1 MDLVSLRY
9 LVTIASCGSLSAAAK
24 QLKVSQP
31 ALTQAIRQLER
42 ELGST
47 LLVRERSG
55 VTLTVTGEELQRCAA
70 EVLETLSRA
79 QRRIQSLE
87 QDAVGS
93 FTVGC
98 HESLGAYFLPEFMA
112 SFLEAAPGIE
122 LSLWNGTSA
131 AVQQAVLAR
140 RVHFGLVVNPHPHPD
155 LVVVDLFHDAVDIL
169 VRAPALDPSDGQKS
183 ADGARTPMSW
193 AEATERLRRGPLIY
207 AERVGQCAELVNR
220 LAAQHLLPT
229 RTIHCGDLELVKSLL
244 LAGVGVALLPRR
256 VAGYSQK
263 DLLRRLHPELPYFP
277 DTISLIYRADMHRT
291 RAALRLKDAL
301 IAHGHLL
308 EQRGDGLS

>member
-1 MDLVSLRY
+1 MGVDLVSLRY
-9 LVTIASCGSLSAAAK
+9 LVAIASCGSLSAAAK

-70 EVLETLSRA
+70 EVLESLLRT

-112 SFLEAAPGIE
+112 SFLEAAPWIE

-155 LVVVDLFHDAVDIL
+155 LVVVDLFHDAVDVL
-169 VRAPALDPSDGQKS
+169 VRADGS
-183 ADGARTPMSW
+183 RTPLSW

-263 DLLRRLHPELPYFP
+263 DLLRRLHPELPFFP

-301 IAHGHLL
+301 TAHGHLL

>member
-47 LLVRERSG
+47 LLLRERSG
-55 VTLTVTGEELQRCAA
+55 VTLTVTGEELQRSAA
-70 EVLETLSRA
+70 EVLEILMRA

-87 QDAVGS
+87 QDTVGS

-112 SFLEAAPGIE
+112 SFLDAAPGIE

-169 VRAPALDPSDGQKS
+169 VRATETRAGENNAEGSRSPI
-183 ADGARTPMSW
+183 SW
-193 AEATERLRRGPLIY
+193 TEATERLRRGPLIY
-207 AERVGQCAELVNR
+207 AERIGQCAELVDR
-220 LAAQHLLPT
+220 LAAQHLLPA

-263 DLLRRLHPELPYFP
+263 DLLRRLHPELPFFP
-277 DTISLIYRADMHRT
+277 DTISLLYRADMHRT

>member
-1 MDLVSLRY
+1 MGVDLVSLRY

-31 ALTQAIRQLER
+31 ALTQAIHQLER

-70 EVLETLSRA
+70 EVLESLLRT

-131 AVQQAVLAR
+131 AVHQAVLAR

-155 LVVVDLFHDAVDIL
+155 LVVVDLFHDAVDVL
-169 VRAPALDPSDGQKS
+169 VRADGP
-183 ADGARTPMSW
+183 RTPLSW

-291 RAALRLKDAL
+291 RAALRLKEAL
-301 IAHGHLL
+301 TAHGHLL

>member
-1 MDLVSLRY
+1 MGVDLVSLRY

-70 EVLETLSRA
+70 EVLESLLRT

-155 LVVVDLFHDAVDIL
+155 LVVVDLFHDAVDVL
-169 VRAPALDPSDGQKS
+169 VRADGGR
-183 ADGARTPMSW
+183 APLGW

-207 AERVGQCAELVNR
+207 AERVGQCAALVNR
-220 LAAQHLLPT
+220 LAAQHLVPT
-229 RTIHCGDLELVKSLL
+229 RTIPCGDLELVKSLL

-301 IAHGHLL
+301 TAHGNLL

>member
-47 LLVRERSG
+47 LLLRERSG

-70 EVLETLSRA
+70 EVLETLARA

-87 QDAVGS
+87 QDTVGS

-155 LVVVDLFHDAVDIL
+155 LVVVDLFHDAVDVL
-169 VRAPALDPSDGQKS
+169 VRAPAP
-183 ADGARTPMSW
+183 APETEAETRTPLSW

-229 RTIHCGDLELVKSLL
+229 RTIPCGDLELVKSLL

-263 DLLRRLHPELPYFP
+263 DLLRRLHPDLPYFP

-301 IAHGHLL
+301 TAHGHLL